1 MVAWMA
7 LAKAV
12 APHVTTIVSAAIPAF
27 TTRKIDDPEGQIALS
42 QQQIAELQQAVT
54 RNDAHI
60 RELAEQL
67 RMTVLALEEAGRQAQ
82 RRLRIALIASGA
94 ALLAA
99 AIAVWL
105 ALT

>member
-12 APHVTTIVSAAIPAF
+12 APHVTTIVTAAIPAF
-27 TTRKIDDPEGQIALS
+27 TTRKIDDPEGQLALA

-82 RRLRIALIASGA
+82 RRL
-94 ALLAA
+94 
-99 AIAVWL
+99 WL
-105 ALT
+105 ALGASGMALVAAVAAIWLALR